1 MAFLAPRLN
10 PLTKFPLSISP
21 PGHASLNSPAGPVNI
36 QPHAA
41 SIIGPVNTAKKV
53 AVTPVSWATTPYLNK
68 APASQPIANNT
79 GGLRR

>member
-1 MAFLAPRLN
+1 MPMAPRIN

-21 PGHASLNSPAGPVNI
+21 PGHASFNSPTAPVNI

-41 SIIGPVNTAKKV
+41 SIIGPVNTAKKY